1 MMYYFNKYLIY
12 VIILINNLNNILVIN
27 KHKKYQKNKFH
38 KVIQMNIIITL
49 KVLKNKMKK
58 NILKKI

>member
-12 VIILINNLNNILVIN
+12 VTILTNNLNNILVIN